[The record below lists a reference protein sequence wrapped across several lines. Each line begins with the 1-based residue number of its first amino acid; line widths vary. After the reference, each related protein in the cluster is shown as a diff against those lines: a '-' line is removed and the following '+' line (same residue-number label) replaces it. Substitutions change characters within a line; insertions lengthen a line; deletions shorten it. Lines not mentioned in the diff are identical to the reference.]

1 MKQLNTS
8 ILRKLLWGLVVIG
21 LMVSS
26 AYFQALSRVERVSEH
41 RVKIKGELNEKVA
54 VKGFGEFQVKGMQPF
69 SNLEDAHSEG
79 IFVQIEVAQK
89 LTLENTGSASY
100 ALLSRQDNVFLSVAH
115 TGNCNPNTHYVV
127 VSCRPIFE
135 IPVDQ
140 LEEAELVISL
150 TRSDGKFN
158 FAEPQIRIPLQVDSE
173 EASSLAEEAQGRTI
187 HLPEFDEG
195 VLLD

>member
-1 MKQLNTS
+1 MKQVSTS
-8 ILRKLLWGLVVIG
+8 ILRKLLWGLVIIG
-21 LMVSS
+21 LVVGS
-26 AYFQALSRVERVSEH
+26 AYFQDFSQVERVSEH
-41 RVKIKGELNEKVA
+41 RIKIKSDLNEAVA
-54 VKGFGEFQVKGMQPF
+54 VKGFGEFQVKGMQSF

-79 IFVQIEVAQK
+79 IFVQIEIAQK
-89 LTLENTGSASY
+89 LTLEGTGRASY
-100 ALLSRQDNVFLSVAH
+100 ALLSRQDNVFLSVEH

-140 LEEAELVISL
+140 LEGAELVISL

-158 FAEPQIRIPLQVDSE
+158 FAEPQIRIPLRVDSE
-173 EASSLAEEAQGRTI
+173 EATGLAEEAQGRTI

-195 VLLD
+195 VFLG